1 MIFLVIFGIISFI
14 VTFITSPLWIKRA
27 KETGITGKDVHK
39 QNREVAEIGGITVIL
54 GAIISLMIYVAID
67 TFIFKRDSLVFL
79 LAATG
84 SILIATMIGM
94 TDDMLGWRIGLR
106 QKEKVLLT
114 LVVPIPMMVVNSGH
128 SMMKFP
134 IFGQVELGILYP
146 LLILPIGIIG
156 ATNGFNMLAG
166 FNGLESSMGI
176 ILLSTLGLIAW
187 KVGAVSAVVVSI
199 CFIFALLAF
208 LYYNKYPSK
217 VFPGDVMTY
226 PLGATIA
233 IIAILADIER
243 FALIL
248 FFPYYIE
255 LILKARGK
263 FEPEWTGEV
272 LKDGTLSVRDKIFSV
287 PHLAILLLRKVK
299 GSAKENEVV
308 IIILGFEAIIA
319 VITILSFKNWI

>member
-1 MIFLVIFGIISFI
+1 MIWLAIFGIVSFL
-14 VTFITSPLWIKRA
+14 VTFFSLPSWISRA
-27 KETGITGKDVHK
+27 REKGFTGKDVHK
-39 QNREVAEIGGITVIL
+39 QNKEVVELGGITVLL
-54 GAIISLMIYVAID
+54 GAIVSLMTYIAIE
-67 TFIFKRDSLVFL
+67 TFYFKGNSLIFL

-114 LVVPIPMMVVNSGH
+114 LMVPIPMMVVNSGH

-134 IFGQVELGILYP
+134 LFGQVELGLIYP
-146 LLILPIGIIG
+146 LFVLPIGIIG

-166 FNGLESSMGI
+166 FNGLEAGMGV
-176 ILLSTLGLIAW
+176 ILLSTLGFIAW
-187 KVGAVSAVVVSI
+187 QVGAVSAVVIAI
-199 CFIFALLAF
+199 CFIFALIAF

-217 VFPGDVMTY
+217 VFPGDVLTY

-233 IIAILADIER
+233 IVAILADLER

-255 LILKARGK
+255 LIFKARGNFK
-263 FEPEWTGEV
+263 PEWTGEV
-272 LKDGTLSVRDKIFSV
+272 LKDGTLAVRDRIFSV
-287 PHLAILLLRKVK
+287 PHLAILVLRKIR

-308 IIILGFEAIIA
+308 ILILALEMLVAF
-319 VITILSFKNWI
+319 ITVLSF